1 MNPHMT
7 ALENAVIDR
16 LTSGDLPELDILR
29 QQWQRLTVVSRHR
42 DGRGFWLILET
53 PPDCP
58 RVARLSTQL
67 GDVSA
72 QLPELE
78 LGIGFDL
85 WVTDGAISSFEGA
98 TYEGFMPSE
107 IGSFT
112 LGYLSGRDR
121 DWEYVRR
128 VMAGGST
135 EWPPM
140 S

>member
-1 MNPHMT
+1 MAEAGRGQP
-7 ALENAVIDR
+7 ALR
-16 LTSGDLPELDILR
+16 
-29 QQWQRLTVVSRHR
+29 RH
-42 DGRGFWLILET
+42 GFWLILET

-58 RVARLSTQL
+58 RVARLRTQL

-78 LGIGFDL
+78 LGMAFDL
-85 WVTDGAISSFEGA
+85 WITDGAISGFEGA
-98 TYEGFMPSE
+98 TYKGLMPSA

-121 DWEYVRR
+121 DWDCVRR
-128 VMAGGST
+128 VLAGGST
-135 EWPPM
+135 EWPPK